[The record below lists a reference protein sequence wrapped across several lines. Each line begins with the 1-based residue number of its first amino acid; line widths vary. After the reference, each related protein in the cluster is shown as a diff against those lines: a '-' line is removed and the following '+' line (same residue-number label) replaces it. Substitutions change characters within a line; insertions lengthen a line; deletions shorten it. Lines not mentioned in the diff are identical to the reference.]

1 MKLVRRRSVSHPR
14 SGTVIRGSNT
24 FKIKPFN
31 ATERRIENKLLFKQS
46 NISGIRTIMKILIG
60 YLAFI
65 LTLYF
70 DGITTTWLLT
80 GSNGQAILF
89 SPVVKL
95 ASYIIV
101 ATMIYRLLL
110 DLLKEFLSIV
120 IDLLCLIYDTCY
132 QKGLIS
138 VQCHKELVEQVLPL
152 KIFSIN
158 QTGSFIEEISS
169 FN

>member
-1 MKLVRRRSVSHPR
+1 MKLVRRQMFSHPK

-31 ATERRIENKLLFKQS
+31 ATKRRVETKLFLKQS
-46 NISGIRTIMKILIG
+46 DIPGIRTIMKILIG
-60 YLAFI
+60 CLAFV

-70 DGITTTWLLT
+70 DGIWLLT
-80 GSNGQAILF
+80 GSNGQIILF

-101 ATMIYRLLL
+101 ATTIYRFLL

-120 IDLLCLIYDTCY
+120 SDLWCLIYDTCY

-138 VQCHKELVEQVLPL
+138 VQRHKELVEQVLTL
-152 KIFSIN
+152 KDFQYQPN
-158 QTGSFIEEISS
+158 RKFHRGG
-169 FN
+169 

>member
-1 MKLVRRRSVSHPR
+1 MLVRRQMISHPK

-31 ATERRIENKLLFKQS
+31 ATKRRVENKLFLKQS
-46 NISGIRTIMKILIG
+46 DIPGIRTTMKLLLG
-60 YLAFI
+60 CFVFT

-70 DGITTTWLLT
+70 DGMTTTWLLK
-80 GSNGQAILF
+80 GSNGQIILF

-101 ATMIYRLLL
+101 ATMMYRLLL
-110 DLLKEFLSIV
+110 DLLREILDIV
-120 IDLLCLIYDTCY
+120 GDLWCLIYDSCY

-138 VQCHKELVEQVLPL
+138 VQRHKELVEQVLTL
-152 KIFSIN
+152 KDFQYQPN
-158 QTGSFIEEISS
+158 RKYHRGG
-169 FN
+169 

>member
-1 MKLVRRRSVSHPR
+1 MKLVRRRVVSHPR
-14 SGTVIRGSNT
+14 NGTVIIGSNT

-31 ATERRIENKLLFKQS
+31 ATKRRLENKLLFKQS
-46 NISGIRTIMKILIG
+46 NIPGIRTIMKILIG

-70 DGITTTWLLT
+70 DGITTTWLLK
-80 GSNGQAILF
+80 GSNGQVILF

-120 IDLLCLIYDTCY
+120 IDLWCLIYDTCY

-138 VQCHKELVEQVLPL
+138 VQRHKELVEQVLTL
-152 KIFSIN
+152 KDFQYQPN
-158 QTGSFIEEISS
+158 RKFHRGG
-169 FN
+169 

>member
-1 MKLVRRRSVSHPR
+1 MKLVRRQVISHPKC
-14 SGTVIRGSNT
+14 GTVIKGSNT
-24 FKIKPFN
+24 FKIKPFD
-31 ATERRIENKLLFKQS
+31 ATKRRVETKLFLKQS
-46 NISGIRTIMKILIG
+46 DILGIRTIMKILIG

-70 DGITTTWLLT
+70 DGITTTWLLK
-80 GSNGQAILF
+80 GSNGQIILF

-120 IDLLCLIYDTCY
+120 IDLWCLIYDRCY

-138 VQCHKELVEQVLPL
+138 VQRHKELVKQVLTL
-152 KIFSIN
+152 KDFQYQPN
-158 QTGSFIEEISS
+158 RKYHRGG
-169 FN
+169 

>member
-1 MKLVRRRSVSHPR
+1 MKLVRRQMFSHPK
-14 SGTVIRGSNT
+14 SGTAIRGSNT

-31 ATERRIENKLLFKQS
+31 ATKRRVETKLFLKQS
-46 NISGIRTIMKILIG
+46 DIPGIRTIMKILIG
-60 YLAFI
+60 CLAFV

-80 GSNGQAILF
+80 GSNGQIILF

-101 ATMIYRLLL
+101 ATTIYRFLL
-110 DLLKEFLSIV
+110 DLLREFLDIV
-120 IDLLCLIYDTCY
+120 GDLWCLIYDVCY

-138 VQCHKELVEQVLPL
+138 VQRHKELVEQVLTFKDFQYQPNR
-152 KIFSIN
+152 KFHR
-158 QTGSFIEEISS
+158 GG
-169 FN
+169 

>member
-1 MKLVRRRSVSHPR
+1 MKLVRRRLVSHPR
-14 SGTVIRGSNT
+14 SGRVIRGSNT

-31 ATERRIENKLLFKQS
+31 ATKRRIENKLLFKQS
-46 NISGIRTIMKILIG
+46 NIPGIRTIMKILIG

-70 DGITTTWLLT
+70 DGITTTWLLK

-120 IDLLCLIYDTCY
+120 TDLWCLIYDTCY

-138 VQCHKELVEQVLPL
+138 VQRHKELVEQVLTFKDFQYQPNR
-152 KIFSIN
+152 KFHR
-158 QTGSFIEEISS
+158 GG
-169 FN
+169 

>member
-1 MKLVRRRSVSHPR
+1 MKLVRRQMFSHPK

-31 ATERRIENKLLFKQS
+31 ATKRRVENKLLFKQS

-70 DGITTTWLLT
+70 DGITTTWLLK
-80 GSNGQAILF
+80 GSNGQIILF

-120 IDLLCLIYDTCY
+120 IDLWCLIYDTCY

-138 VQCHKELVEQVLPL
+138 VQRHKELVEQVLTFKDFQYQPNR
-152 KIFSIN
+152 KFHR
-158 QTGSFIEEISS
+158 GG
-169 FN
+169 

>member
-1 MKLVRRRSVSHPR
+1 MRLVRRRLVSHPR

-31 ATERRIENKLLFKQS
+31 ATERRVETKLFLKES
-46 NISGIRTIMKILIG
+46 DIPGIRTTMKILIG
-60 YLAFI
+60 CFVFI

-70 DGITTTWLLT
+70 DGITTSWLLT

-101 ATMIYRLLL
+101 ATMMYRLLL

-138 VQCHKELVEQVLPL
+138 VQRHKELVEQVLTYEDFQYQPNR
-152 KIFSIN
+152 KFHR
-158 QTGSFIEEISS
+158 GG
-169 FN
+169 

>member
-1 MKLVRRRSVSHPR
+1 MKLVRRRLVSHPR

-31 ATERRIENKLLFKQS
+31 ATKRRVENKLLFKQS

-70 DGITTTWLLT
+70 DGITTSWLLT

-101 ATMIYRLLL
+101 ATSIYRFLL
-110 DLLKEFLSIV
+110 DLLKEILDIV
-120 IDLLCLIYDTCY
+120 GDLWCLIYDVCY

-138 VQCHKELVEQVLPL
+138 VQRHKELVEQVLTFKDFQYQPNR
-152 KIFSIN
+152 KFHR
-158 QTGSFIEEISS
+158 GG
-169 FN
+169 